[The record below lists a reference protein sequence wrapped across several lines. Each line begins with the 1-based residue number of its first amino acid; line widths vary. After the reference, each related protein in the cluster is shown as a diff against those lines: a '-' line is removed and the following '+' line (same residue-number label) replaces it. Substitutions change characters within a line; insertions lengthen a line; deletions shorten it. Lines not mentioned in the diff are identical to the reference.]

1 MIITNNT
8 TCLLLSIKEN
18 LYCGIK
24 IAVVPV
30 ILKEIDI
37 TYFPIYNRSMYQYS
51 AYYNYRNI
59 IYDDVIR
66 EVGKIATFWFDDIET
81 SRDEKIKHYYD
92 KSNGTHYFLSRDKQ
106 TIKEMVHNKLFRWKQ
121 KKLLKTPDFDF
132 TQINFTYKQIICDL
146 KHAKI

>member
-8 TCLLLSIKEN
+8 TCLLLSIKDN

-37 TYFPIYNRSMYQYS
+37 TYFPIYNRRMYQYS
-51 AYYNYRNI
+51 AYHNHSNI
-59 IYDDVIR
+59 IYEGAIEEFR
-66 EVGKIATFWFDDIET
+66 KITTFWFDDYET

-92 KSNGTHYFLSRDKQ
+92 NCSGTHYFLSRDKQ
-106 TIKEMVHNKLFRWKQ
+106 TIKKMVHNKLFRWKQ

-146 KHAKI
+146 KHARV